1 MKRLILTGLLCL
13 VAWAGRAQ
21 AIHDLDI
28 TARLRGDG
36 SAEITQVWDVTV
48 VSGTEWYIP
57 VENLGKMRITDFSV
71 NENGRRFISEGEN
84 WDVHRS
90 LAEKA
95 GRCGIVPKGS
105 GSLEL
110 CWGQGSMGDHVW
122 TVQYTLHGLVQAL
135 NDADAFNYMFVNDEL
150 SAPPQHVR
158 LRIENATGGP
168 DWTYDNTQVWAF
180 GFIGDINLV
189 DGTVVAES
197 SEPFS
202 FNSRMIAMVRFDKGL
217 FTPAVSRDM
226 SFEKMRKKAFKGS
239 DYTQDD
245 GDRGILALFGAILAA
260 LFGGGIFV
268 LIEKARGRIWKKSLF
283 GTNKVEEWYRDVP
296 LDGDLTAAWFTIKQ
310 GSRFGIKDTDKQSLY
325 GAYFL
330 KWILEGKMKPL
341 QDPTREKRVNLAIT
355 PDATFG
361 SEVEQSF
368 FQMAAEAAGA
378 DGILQAKEFEKWSR
392 KNPDRVA
399 AWPDRVAGKGWGY
412 YTEHHLIESG
422 YKTNEAGRRA
432 ACSLIGFKNFLK
444 DFTISDQRTVSEVG
458 LWKDYLVF
466 AQLFGIA
473 DKVAEQLQKLFPTE
487 FQQYTATYG
496 MDYNGMVR
504 TIRMSNNYST
514 SMMRGISAARTA
526 ESVKGFGGS
535 SSFGG
540 GGGFSGGGHGG
551 GSR

>member
-71 NENGRRFISEGEN
+71 SENGRRFISEGEN

-189 DGTVVAES
+189 DGTVVA
-197 SEPFS
+197 
-202 FNSRMIAMVRFDKGL
+202 
-217 FTPAVSRDM
+217 
-226 SFEKMRKKAFKGS
+226 
-239 DYTQDD
+239 
-245 GDRGILALFGAILAA
+245 
-260 LFGGGIFV
+260 
-268 LIEKARGRIWKKSLF
+268 
-283 GTNKVEEWYRDVP
+283 
-296 LDGDLTAAWFTIKQ
+296 
-310 GSRFGIKDTDKQSLY
+310 
-325 GAYFL
+325 
-330 KWILEGKMKPL
+330 
-341 QDPTREKRVNLAIT
+341 
-355 PDATFG
+355 
-361 SEVEQSF
+361 
-368 FQMAAEAAGA
+368 
-378 DGILQAKEFEKWSR
+378 
-392 KNPDRVA
+392 
-399 AWPDRVAGKGWGY
+399 
-412 YTEHHLIESG
+412 
-422 YKTNEAGRRA
+422 
-432 ACSLIGFKNFLK
+432 
-444 DFTISDQRTVSEVG
+444 
-458 LWKDYLVF
+458 
-466 AQLFGIA
+466 
-473 DKVAEQLQKLFPTE
+473 
-487 FQQYTATYG
+487 
-496 MDYNGMVR
+496 
-504 TIRMSNNYST
+504 
-514 SMMRGISAARTA
+514 
-526 ESVKGFGGS
+526 
-535 SSFGG
+535 
-540 GGGFSGGGHGG
+540 
-551 GSR
+551 